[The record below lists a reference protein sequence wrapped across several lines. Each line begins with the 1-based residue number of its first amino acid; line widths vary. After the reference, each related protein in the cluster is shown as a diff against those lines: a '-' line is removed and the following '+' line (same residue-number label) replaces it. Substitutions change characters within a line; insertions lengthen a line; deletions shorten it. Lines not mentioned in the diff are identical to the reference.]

1 MVAPL
6 PEQEQ
11 ELDPARSRVSV
22 ASLGVE
28 ARRLP
33 LHLACLEEAE
43 GVSLRRTL

>member
-6 PEQEQ
+6 PEQ
-11 ELDPARSRVSV
+11 ELDPARSRVSA
-22 ASLGVE
+22 ASLGLGEE

-33 LHLACLEEAE
+33 LHLACLEATE